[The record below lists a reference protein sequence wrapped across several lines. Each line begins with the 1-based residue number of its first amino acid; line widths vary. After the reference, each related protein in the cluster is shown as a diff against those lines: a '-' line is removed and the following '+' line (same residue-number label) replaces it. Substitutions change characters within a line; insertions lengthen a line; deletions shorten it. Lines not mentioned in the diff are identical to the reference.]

1 MPIELVLSTG
11 TPRTGSGVFAAVI
24 PGFERVA
31 DRGVVYDA
39 PDALSAYRGFLAAV
53 RLAGLADD

>member
-1 MPIELVLSTG
+1 
-11 TPRTGSGVFAAVI
+11 
-24 PGFERVA
+24 VA
-31 DRGVVYDA
+31 DRGVVYHA